1 MVFLKS
7 SKTPKQK
14 KMTNNENSVPS
25 TAGELLA
32 LNELRKIKEEEQ
44 KEGLGD
50 DPKALAYAIT
60 ELQEDFNSSAVQD
73 LMAAIMLVEKVKYFH
88 HDMIENAEE
97 HELNSY
103 QKTLWK
109 EDYKALKVA
118 LKALRSIEI

>member
-14 KMTNNENSVPS
+14 MANNENSVPS

-73 LMAAIMLVEKVKYFH
+73 LIAAIMLVEKVKHFH

-97 HELNSY
+97 YELNSY

>member
-1 MVFLKS
+1 
-7 SKTPKQK
+7 
-14 KMTNNENSVPS
+14 MTNNENSVPS

-103 QKTLWK
+103 QKTIWK

>member
-1 MVFLKS
+1 VVFLKS

-97 HELNSY
+97 LELNSY

-118 LKALRSIEI
+118 LQALRSIEI

>member
-1 MVFLKS
+1 VVFLKS

-97 HELNSY
+97 LELNSY

>member
-14 KMTNNENSVPS
+14 MTNNENSVPN

-97 HELNSY
+97 LELNSY

-118 LKALRSIEI
+118 LQALRSIEI

>member
-1 MVFLKS
+1 
-7 SKTPKQK
+7 
-14 KMTNNENSVPS
+14 MTNNENSVPS

-97 HELNSY
+97 LELNSY

-118 LKALRSIEI
+118 LQALRSIEI